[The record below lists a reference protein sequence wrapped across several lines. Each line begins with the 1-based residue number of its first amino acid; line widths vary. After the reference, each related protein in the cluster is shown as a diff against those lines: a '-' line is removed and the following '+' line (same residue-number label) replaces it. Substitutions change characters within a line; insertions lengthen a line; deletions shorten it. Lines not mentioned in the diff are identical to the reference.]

1 MGKAMAHMAVVFAE
15 LERDFIRS
23 RTREALAV
31 RRDHGVVL
39 GRPRSTPDD
48 VVARV
53 LRERTEGKTAYAI
66 ARDLNKDAVPMRKG
80 ARLVASYGPRAADAG
95 RRSLITTVSLL
106 ATHNRHALPTM
117 RNQKMKPAAGD
128 TLRP

>member
-23 RTREALAV
+23 RTREALAL

-39 GRPRSTPDD
+39 CRPRSTPDD

-53 LRERTEGKTAYAI
+53 VRERTEGKTAYAI
-66 ARDLNKDAVPMRKG
+66 ARDLTRTLCRLRRVRAPDHKLRS
-80 ARLVASYGPRAADAG
+80 ARC
-95 RRSLITTVSLL
+95 
-106 ATHNRHALPTM
+106 
-117 RNQKMKPAAGD
+117 
-128 TLRP
+128 

>member
-1 MGKAMAHMAVVFAE
+1 MGIDIRKPMGKAMAHMAVVFAE

-31 RRDHGVVL
+31 RRDQEVVL

-53 LRERTEGKTAYAI
+53 VRERTDRKTAYAI
-66 ARDLNKDAVPMRKG
+66 ARDPNKDAVPTARG
-80 ARLVASYGPRAADAG
+80 ARAWSQATVRA
-95 RRSLITTVSLL
+95 LL
-106 ATHNRHALPTM
+106 M
-117 RNQKMKPAAGD
+117 REGVH
-128 TLRP
+128 